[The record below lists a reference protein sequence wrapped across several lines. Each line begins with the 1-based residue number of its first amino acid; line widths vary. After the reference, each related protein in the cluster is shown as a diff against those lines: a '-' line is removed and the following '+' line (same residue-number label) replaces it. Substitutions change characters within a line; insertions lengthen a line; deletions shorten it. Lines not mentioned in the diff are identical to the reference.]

1 MREHLLDILCCP
13 ITRRALKGM
22 PADEL
27 ERLNVAIGNGELRN
41 QGSQTVTGP
50 LAEALI
56 TLDGELVYPVRDGI
70 PLLLA
75 DECINWS
82 AYRDLTMPRL

>member
-1 MREHLLDILCCP
+1 MHNDMLEILCCP
-13 ITRRALKGM
+13 ITRRSLKRM

-27 ERLNVAIGNGELRN
+27 KRLNTAIRDSEVRN
-41 QGSQTVTGP
+41 QANQSLESE

-56 TLDGELVYPVRDGI
+56 TLDNELVYPVVDGI
-70 PLLLA
+70 PVLLA

-82 AYRDLTMPRL
+82 VYRDSVMG